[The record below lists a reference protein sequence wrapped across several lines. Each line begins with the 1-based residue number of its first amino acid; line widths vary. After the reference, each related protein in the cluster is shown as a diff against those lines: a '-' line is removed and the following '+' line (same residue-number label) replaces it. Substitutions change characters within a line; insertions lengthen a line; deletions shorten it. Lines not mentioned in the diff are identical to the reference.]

1 MSNYNTAEGRNP
13 PVTRSSMQHLVV
25 IKDHPHQILNLGI
38 NMVNT
43 EQKRVTSAEIYGEN
57 NQQGEKK
64 STELLNT
71 DP

>member
-1 MSNYNTAEGRNP
+1 
-13 PVTRSSMQHLVV
+13 
-25 IKDHPHQILNLGI
+25 
-38 NMVNT
+38 MVNT

>member
-1 MSNYNTAEGRNP
+1 
-13 PVTRSSMQHLVV
+13 MQHLVV